1 MTAPSLKP
9 LKVCSGRCL
18 SAHCE
23 SGRIPLEWQCA
34 LEHRWQATLASIKQD
49 RWCPTCC
56 RLGRRDS
63 LALKAGELMQHL
75 QLTHRPTFRNNYLNP
90 ALAAGLIEM
99 TDPDSP
105 RSLVQKYRMTAEG
118 AMWMANN

>member
-1 MTAPSLKP
+1 
-9 LKVCSGRCL
+9 
-18 SAHCE
+18 
-23 SGRIPLEWQCA
+23 
-34 LEHRWQATLASIKQD
+34 
-49 RWCPTCC
+49 
-56 RLGRRDS
+56 
-63 LALKAGELMQHL
+63 MQHL